1 MTATDIGAF
10 EEDGFTVARGLFR
23 YDEID
28 RLCAEFTALHA
39 ASTRFPATSRRASPT
54 IPSAP
59 IRG

>member
-39 ASTRFPATSRRASPT
+39 AGPVPGHFAPSEIGRAHV
-54 IPSAP
+54 
-59 IRG
+59 